1 MALFHLCRQTS
12 ENHLSAAFVKKHTA
26 YCPSYKYGIY
36 CLQMTAAEKK
46 NILSFVRAASAGISG
61 YSDRSLDEG
70 LFTFQDDIEPPQADP
85 ESISGGQASST
96 PAVAA
101 QTAAAQAEAS
111 GISLQTIADKIARC
125 QNCQLHAGRTN
136 PVPGEGVPAP
146 IVMVI
151 GEGPGEMEDRSG
163 RPFVGPAGQLL
174 DKMLAAISLSRDT
187 NCFIG
192 NIVKCRP
199 PSNRTPFPGE
209 ADACSP
215 YLEAQIHV
223 LKPKVI
229 LAVGSTAVKNL
240 LATSEG
246 ISRLRGRFYD
256 YKGIPLTATY
266 HPSALLRDE
275 SLKRPAWED
284 LKVLRAWLEEN
295 APGYD
300 GPFKSRQG

>member
-1 MALFHLCRQTS
+1 MDKNAGKNVLWLFFIYTDRPLKIIYRQLLQKNTRL
-12 ENHLSAAFVKKHTA
+12 LSK
-26 YCPSYKYGIY
+26 
-36 CLQMTAAEKK
+36 LQVWDILHGMTAAEKK
-46 NILSFVRAASAGISG
+46 DILSFVRAVSAGLAG
-61 YSDRSLDEG
+61 YSDRSLDES
-70 LFTFQDDIEPPQADP
+70 LYTFQDDMELP
-85 ESISGGQASST
+85 
-96 PAVAA
+96 
-101 QTAAAQAEAS
+101 QAEAQPPVTERSS
-111 GISLQTIADKIARC
+111 GISLQTIAEKVARC

-136 PVPGEGVPAP
+136 PVPGEGVQDPV
-146 IVMVI
+146 VMVI

-199 PSNRTPFPGE
+199 PSNRTPLPGE
-209 ADACSP
+209 AEACSAF
-215 YLEAQIHV
+215 LEAQIHV

-246 ISRLRGRFYD
+246 ISKLRGRFYD

-284 LKVLRAWLEEN
+284 LKVLRAWLGEN

-300 GPFKSRQG
+300 EPFKARQG

>member
-1 MALFHLCRQTS
+1 
-12 ENHLSAAFVKKHTA
+12 
-26 YCPSYKYGIY
+26 
-36 CLQMTAAEKK
+36 MTAAEKK
-46 NILSFVRAASAGISG
+46 DVLAFVQAASASILGFA
-61 YSDRSLDEG
+61 DRDLDG
-70 LFTFQDDIEPPQADP
+70 GKFIFQDDPVVSPAP
-85 ESISGGQASST
+85 SGMAESKAGGPAPSASAGKAGT
-96 PAVAA
+96 
-101 QTAAAQAEAS
+101 
-111 GISLQTIADKIARC
+111 GISIRDLAEKISRC

-136 PVPGEGVPAP
+136 PVPGEGVDRPV
-146 IVMVI
+146 VMVI

-174 DKMLAAISLSRDT
+174 DKMLAAISLSRAA
-187 NCFIG
+187 NCYIA

-199 PSNRTPFPGE
+199 PSNRTPFPSE
-209 ADACSP
+209 AEACSP
-215 YLEAQIHV
+215 FLEAQIHV
-223 LKPKVI
+223 LKPKAI

-240 LATSEG
+240 LSTSDG
-246 ISRLRGRFYD
+246 ISKLRGRFYD

-300 GPFKSRQG
+300 EPFKSRQG

>member
-1 MALFHLCRQTS
+1 M
-12 ENHLSAAFVKKHTA
+12 
-26 YCPSYKYGIY
+26 
-36 CLQMTAAEKK
+36 MTAAEKK
-46 NILSFVRAASAGISG
+46 DILSFVRAASAGIAG
-61 YSDRSLDEG
+61 YSDRSLDES
-70 LFTFQDDIEPPQADP
+70 LFTFQDDIDIPPEKSSPVSD
-85 ESISGGQASST
+85 GQAASEPEAAT
-96 PAVAA
+96 QPA
-101 QTAAAQAEAS
+101 AS
-111 GISLQTIADKIARC
+111 GISLQTIADKVARC

-136 PVPGEGVPAP
+136 PVPGEGVQNPV
-146 IVMVI
+146 VMVI

-199 PSNRTPFPGE
+199 PSNRTPLPGE
-209 ADACSP
+209 AEACSA

-246 ISRLRGRFYD
+246 ISKLRGRFYD

-284 LKVLRAWLEEN
+284 LKVLRTWLLEN
-295 APGYD
+295 VPGYD
-300 GPFKSRQG
+300 EPFKARQS